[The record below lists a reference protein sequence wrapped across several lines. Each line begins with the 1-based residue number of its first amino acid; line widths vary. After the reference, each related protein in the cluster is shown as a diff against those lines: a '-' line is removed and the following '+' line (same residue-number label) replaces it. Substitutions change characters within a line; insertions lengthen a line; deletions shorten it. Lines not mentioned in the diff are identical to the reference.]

1 MVQMI
6 QLELSISSKLPKKK
20 HERLQQSLQLI
31 KESQISL

>member
-20 HERLQQSLQLI
+20 ARTIATVTSTN
-31 KESQISL
+31 